1 MEQTAFRLRVA
12 GQPDSVVAAQTA
24 ELEQAFARVRSGAAP
39 DSEVVLGAAAH
50 YWRDLFGRRP
60 LDVLRALPVPVLVLQ
75 GGKDYQ
81 VTRADYERVQAALA
95 GKAPGLGLA
104 IWLPDL
110 NHLFMKV
117 AGVSTGA
124 EYGRAG
130 RVDEQVITQM
140 ARWISER

>member
-1 MEQTAFRLRVA
+1 M
-12 GQPDSVVAAQTA
+12 
-24 ELEQAFARVRSGAAP
+24 
-39 DSEVVLGAAAH
+39 VLGASAH
-50 YWRDLFGRRP
+50 YWRDLMARRP
-60 LDVLRALPVPVLVLQ
+60 LAALRALAVPVLVLQ

-104 IWLPDL
+104 IWFPDL

-117 AGVSTGA
+117 AGASTGA

-130 RVDEQVITQM
+130 RVDEDVITQM

>member
-1 MEQTAFRLRVA
+1 MRVA
-12 GQPDSVVAAQTA
+12 GQPDSGIATRTA
-24 ELEQAFARVRSGAAP
+24 ELERAFARVRSGAAA
-39 DSEVVLGAAAH
+39 DSEVVLGASAH
-50 YWRDLFGRRP
+50 YWRDLFARAP

-104 IWLPDL
+104 IWFPDL

-117 AGVSTGA
+117 AGASTGA

-130 RVDEQVITQM
+130 RVDEDVITQM
-140 ARWISER
+140 TRWINER